1 MKVLTSTHYY
11 PMLLLEVPTEMHL
24 NHLLMNSPRKAPFMS
39 RASAGLRLR
48 IELNTPTGSS
58 SIRVLTGS
66 QVSLWQEQI
75 SLFAP
80 QVVLQVQTG

>member
-1 MKVLTSTHYY
+1 MLTSTHYY
-11 PMLLLEVPTEMHL
+11 PMLPHEVMTEMRL
-24 NHLLMNSPRKAPFMS
+24 NHLLMNSPRKALFMS
-39 RASAGLRLR
+39 LALDGLRLR

-80 QVVLQVQTG
+80 QVELQVQTG

>member
-1 MKVLTSTHYY
+1 
-11 PMLLLEVPTEMHL
+11 
-24 NHLLMNSPRKAPFMS
+24 MS
-39 RASAGLRLR
+39 LALDGLRLR

-58 SIRVLTGS
+58 PIRVHIGS

-80 QVVLQVQTG
+80 QVELQVQTG

>member
-1 MKVLTSTHYY
+1 
-11 PMLLLEVPTEMHL
+11 
-24 NHLLMNSPRKAPFMS
+24 MS
-39 RASAGLRLR
+39 RDLDGLRLR

-58 SIRVLTGS
+58 PIRVLTGS

-80 QVVLQVQTG
+80 QAVHQVQTG

>member
-1 MKVLTSTHYY
+1 
-11 PMLLLEVPTEMHL
+11 
-24 NHLLMNSPRKAPFMS
+24 MS
-39 RASAGLRLR
+39 LALDGLRLR

-80 QVVLQVQTG
+80 QVELQVQTG

>member
-1 MKVLTSTHYY
+1 
-11 PMLLLEVPTEMHL
+11 
-24 NHLLMNSPRKAPFMS
+24 MS
-39 RASAGLRLR
+39 LALDGLRLR

-58 SIRVLTGS
+58 SIRALTGS

-80 QVVLQVQTG
+80 QVELQVQTG

>member
-1 MKVLTSTHYY
+1 
-11 PMLLLEVPTEMHL
+11 
-24 NHLLMNSPRKAPFMS
+24 MS
-39 RASAGLRLR
+39 HALDGLRLR

-58 SIRVLTGS
+58 PIRVLIGS

-80 QVVLQVQTG
+80 QVEPQVLTG